1 VEKFVKI
8 EKNTV
13 QETLMLPLYGKVHCM
28 KIWPDEFHD
37 TDCIRIKEMIDYDFS
52 ELEQKFTGLYGK
64 IASLSAG
71 CRQFA
76 LAEEIRRYLSSHP
89 KAVVVLMGCGLDTVG
104 HQADNGQCRYINIDY
119 PNVIQVREKLLP
131 SNEREKNIAYD
142 LNDVQWFDEIDYR
155 QEDGAIFVASGVFMY
170 FRKDDL
176 AKLLNS
182 MAEHFPNAALTFD
195 AQNAK
200 GAAMDL
206 KALKDSGIDISLNFS
221 LEKKEAEATLRKMCP
236 AIKTVKVSG
245 MIYPYKNPKPFGI
258 LFSLMSRY
266 GDKGLCQIETITF

>member
-1 VEKFVKI
+1 MEKVLKI
-8 EKNTV
+8 EKNSI

-76 LAEEIRRYLSSHP
+76 LAEEIRRYLSFHP

-119 PNVIQVREKLLP
+119 SNVIQVREKLLP